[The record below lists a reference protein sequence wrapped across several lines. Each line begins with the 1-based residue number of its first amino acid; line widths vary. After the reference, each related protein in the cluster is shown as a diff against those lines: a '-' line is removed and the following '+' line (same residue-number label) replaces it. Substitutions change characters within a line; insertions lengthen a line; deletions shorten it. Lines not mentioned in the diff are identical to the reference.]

1 MGWFA
6 VRVPGLEGRYDAA
19 LLAVRPP
26 APRAMDSVAAAAVA
40 QPGVAPAAVRV
51 LARTLRAF
59 VGGERARPGRMQA
72 RLATSPAGGR
82 GAVAVRA
89 EAPGVTLSVPA
100 PMIAPA
106 PGAGFDLAT
115 QAYARLAAGDRRGAE
130 RLFGAA
136 IAAPGAPPQAGAW
149 VRERR
154 RLNRRWSGEAY
165 ALFRDAGSGGGAA
178 ASPVLGGGQS
188 GASAAWRIDPL
199 ARRPL
204 AVTGRVY
211 AAHDARSRID
221 GETAQA
227 AMGLQWQPVA
237 GVSMAAERLVAIG
250 AATRGDWNLRVA
262 AGGERQWGPVV
273 IEGYGEAGARG
284 NGDVYAGGQARAAVG
299 LGTAG
304 GMVFSAGPGAWGS
317 FQTGFS
323 TVSRVDVGAQVTG
336 RLRAGVAVSADWRW
350 RVAGNAAPVQGP
362 AVTVSVG
369 F

>member
-1 MGWFA
+1 M
-6 VRVPGLEGRYDAA
+6 
-19 LLAVRPP
+19 
-26 APRAMDSVAAAAVA
+26 
-40 QPGVAPAAVRV
+40 
-51 LARTLRAF
+51 
-59 VGGERARPGRMQA
+59 
-72 RLATSPAGGR
+72 
-82 GAVAVRA
+82 
-89 EAPGVTLSVPA
+89 
-100 PMIAPA
+100 
-106 PGAGFDLAT
+106 
-115 QAYARLAAGDRRGAE
+115 RLAAGDRRGAE
-130 RLFGAA
+130 RLFEAA

-149 VRERR
+149 ARERR
-154 RLNRRWSGEAY
+154 RLNQRWSGEAY
-165 ALFRDAGSGGGAA
+165 ALFRDAGSGGGVA

-204 AVTGRVY
+204 AVIGRVY

-221 GETAQA
+221 GDTAQA
-227 AMGLQWQPVA
+227 AVGLRWQPLA
-237 GVSMAAERLVAIG
+237 GVSVAAERLVAIG
-250 AATRGDWNLRVA
+250 AATHGDWNLRVA
-262 AGGERQWGPVV
+262 AGGERRWGPVV

-317 FQTGFS
+317 IQTGFS
-323 TVSRVDVGAQVTG
+323 TVSRVDVGVQVTG
-336 RLRAGVAVSADWRW
+336 RLRAGAAVSADWRW